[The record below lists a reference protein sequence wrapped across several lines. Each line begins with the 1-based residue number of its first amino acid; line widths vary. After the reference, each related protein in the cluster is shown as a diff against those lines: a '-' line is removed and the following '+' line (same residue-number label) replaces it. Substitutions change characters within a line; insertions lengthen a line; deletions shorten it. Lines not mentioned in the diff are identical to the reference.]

1 MRSKRSALVLG
12 FAFVAAWV
20 VWPPATSEAAG
31 RQRGARMTRP
41 VVVASPYYY
50 GYRPFIWHPWYP
62 GGYWPYPYDYYRYAR
77 YEDTGAVRLQV
88 TPRQAQVYVNGYF
101 VGTVDDFDGVFQRL
115 RLPVGGHEI
124 AVHLEGFRTLRQT
137 IYAQPGSTMSIRA
150 ALAPLQPGEAGDPL
164 PVPSPKPGPAPDGGY
179 ATAAPEQPAPRQPRL
194 GTLNL
199 RVDPPDAEIRVG
211 SAPWQ
216 RAGDDGEFTIE
227 LPEGTH
233 RVEVR
238 RPGHGRFRAEVE
250 VRRGEVSSLDVT
262 LPPSERQP

>member
-1 MRSKRSALVLG
+1 MRSKRSAFVCGLVFL
-12 FAFVAAWV
+12 AAWV
-20 VWPPATSEAAG
+20 LWPPTSEAAG
-31 RQRGARMTRP
+31 QPRGARVSRP
-41 VVVASPYYY
+41 VIVTSAYLH

-77 YEDTGAVRLQV
+77 YEDQGAVRLQV

-101 VGTVDDFDGVFQRL
+101 VGIVDDFDGVFQRL
-115 RLPVGGHEI
+115 RLPIGGHEI

-137 IYAQPGSTMSIRA
+137 IYAQPGSTLSIRG

-164 PVPSPKPGPAPDGGY
+164 PVPSAKPATQAGY
-179 ATAAPEQPAPRQPRL
+179 TADAPEQPARRLARL

-211 SAPWQ
+211 RAEWQ
-216 RAGDDGEFTIE
+216 RAGDNGEFTIE

-233 RVEVR
+233 RVDVR
-238 RPGHGRFRAEVE
+238 RSGHGRFRAEVE
-250 VRRGEVSSLDVT
+250 VRRGEVSSLVVT
-262 LPPSERQP
+262 LPPSEGQP